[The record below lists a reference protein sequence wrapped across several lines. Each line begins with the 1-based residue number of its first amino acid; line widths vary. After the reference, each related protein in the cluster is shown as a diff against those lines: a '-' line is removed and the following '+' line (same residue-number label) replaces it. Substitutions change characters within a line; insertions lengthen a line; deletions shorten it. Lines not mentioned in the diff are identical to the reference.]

1 MTGGESTAPRYHHG
15 DLRNALVDAGLVML
29 ERDGLSALSLR
40 ALASSVGVSHAA
52 PAHHFGTLEG
62 LRTALATVGFS
73 RFETILREAG
83 AAAPTDPVA
92 HMRAAE
98 QAYLVF
104 ARALPTRFRL
114 MFSAGL
120 LDWTDT
126 ALQQSAGEARRQLSD
141 LCGPA
146 AAYRGLDDPAA
157 RLALEHLVWS
167 TVHGRAHLAIDDK
180 LDAASDEARA
190 LQAAGCDLA
199 ALLFAPHAGPR

>member
-1 MTGGESTAPRYHHG
+1 MTGGDIAAPRYHHG
-15 DLRNALVDAGLVML
+15 NLRNALVDAGLAML

-40 ALASSVGVSHAA
+40 ALAASVGVSHAA

-62 LRTALATVGFS
+62 LRTALATVGFT
-73 RFETILREAG
+73 RFETVLREAG
-83 AAAPTDPVA
+83 VAEPTDPMA

-98 QAYLVF
+98 QAYLGF
-104 ARALPTRFRL
+104 ARAHPTLFRL

-126 ALQQSAGEARRQLSD
+126 ALQQSAGEARKRLSE
-141 LCGPA
+141 LCSPA

-167 TVHGRAHLAIDDK
+167 TVHGRAHLAIDGKVDTDPNES
-180 LDAASDEARA
+180 DALRT
-190 LQAAGCDLA
+190 AGCDLA
-199 ALLFAPHAGPR
+199 ALLFAPPAGPR

>member
-40 ALASSVGVSHAA
+40 ALAASVGVSHAA

-73 RFETILREAG
+73 RFETVLREAG

-104 ARALPTRFRL
+104 ARAQPTLFRL

-120 LDWTDT
+120 LDWNDT
-126 ALQQSAGEARRQLSD
+126 ALQQSAGEARKRLSE

-167 TVHGRAHLAIDDK
+167 TVHGRAHLAIDGK
-180 LDAASDEARA
+180 LDAAPDEARA

-199 ALLFAPHAGPR
+199 ALLFAPPARPR

>member
-1 MTGGESTAPRYHHG
+1 MTGVDIAAPRYHHG
-15 DLRNALVDAGLVML
+15 NLRNALVDAGLAML

-40 ALASSVGVSHAA
+40 ALAASVGVSHAA

-62 LRTALATVGFS
+62 LRTALATVGFT
-73 RFETILREAG
+73 RFEAVLRDAG
-83 AAAPTDPVA
+83 AAPADPEA

-98 QAYLVF
+98 QAYLGF
-104 ARALPTRFRL
+104 ARAQPILFRL

-120 LDWTDT
+120 LDWTDA
-126 ALQQSAGEARRQLSD
+126 ALQQSAGDARRQLSD

-167 TVHGRAHLAIDDK
+167 TVHGRAHLAIDGKVDTDPNES
-180 LDAASDEARA
+180 DALR
-190 LQAAGCDLA
+190 AAGCDLA
-199 ALLFAPHAGPR
+199 ALLFAPPAGPR